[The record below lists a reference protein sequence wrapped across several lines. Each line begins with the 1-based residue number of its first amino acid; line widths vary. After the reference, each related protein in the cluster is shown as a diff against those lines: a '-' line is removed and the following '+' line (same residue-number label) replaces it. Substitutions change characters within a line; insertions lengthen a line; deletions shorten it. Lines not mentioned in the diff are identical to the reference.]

1 MRAISKLMTAAYS
14 LLIRRPGTVMRNE
27 PDCENQHTGDYKEY
41 LAAGNKAGKGQRAND
56 KNGSYERLH

>member
-1 MRAISKLMTAAYS
+1 
-14 LLIRRPGTVMRNE
+14 MRNE